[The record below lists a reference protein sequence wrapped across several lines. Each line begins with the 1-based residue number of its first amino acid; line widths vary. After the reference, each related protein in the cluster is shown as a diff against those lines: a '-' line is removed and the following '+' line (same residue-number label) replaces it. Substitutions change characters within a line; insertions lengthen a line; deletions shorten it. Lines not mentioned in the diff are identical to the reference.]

1 MMPLKDMTEVIQV
14 GSRWRRRRRRRRMQL
29 LYDFRNRIIYWELK
43 AGAEGRKI
51 GNDNYQSIIRKK

>member
-14 GSRWRRRRRRRRMQL
+14 GSRWRRRRKMQL
-29 LYDFRNRIIYWELK
+29 LFDVRNRIIYWELK